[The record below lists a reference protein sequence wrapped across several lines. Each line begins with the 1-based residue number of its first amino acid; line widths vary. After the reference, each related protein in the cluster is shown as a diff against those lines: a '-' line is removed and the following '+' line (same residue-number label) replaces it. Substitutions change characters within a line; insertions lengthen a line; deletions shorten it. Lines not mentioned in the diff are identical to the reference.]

1 MKVIVEYVIK
11 RAGDPVLDIDGYE
24 VILSVFV
31 YNV

>member
-11 RAGDPVLDIDGYE
+11 WAGNPVLHIDGYE

-31 YNV
+31 YNA